1 MEWIKTIFNPS
12 TLVLLIPILAIVGSF
27 AVVML
32 KAHHKHQERIE
43 KIKHGVD
50 PDN

>member
-1 MEWIKTIFNPS
+1 MEWINAIFNPA
-12 TLVLLIPILAIVGSF
+12 TLALLIPILAIVGVF
-27 AVVML
+27 AVVGL

-50 PDN
+50 PDK